1 VPSWLIRSLV
11 CVHLRS
17 SAVKTPLAIP
27 KAKSLPSHANQISTV
42 SVYSIDRQNSCK
54 GKGRLSLHE
63 NQLIKRAQAGDA
75 DAFSRLAQGF
85 ERRIYSLAL
94 HYTRDPHDAEDL
106 AQEVWLKAFRAL
118 DTFRGEAS
126 FYTWLRQIMVNTFLN
141 HRRGETLHYREARSS
156 DALED
161 VETEGR
167 DDLSF
172 MLDGRAR
179 SVEEDYERKLLVE
192 GVMQALGELTPQ
204 QRLIFLLKHREGMT
218 YEEISKA
225 FGCSTGAVKKS
236 LFRAV
241 AKLRQQLGVSPAPL
255 EYAQC
260 GAGRSS

>member
-1 VPSWLIRSLV
+1 M
-11 CVHLRS
+11 
-17 SAVKTPLAIP
+17 
-27 KAKSLPSHANQISTV
+27 
-42 SVYSIDRQNSCK
+42 SIALTFRNSRK
-54 GKGRLSLHE
+54 GKRRLSLNE
-63 NQLIKRAQAGDA
+63 NQLIKSAQAGDLE
-75 DAFSRLAQGF
+75 AFSRLAHVF
-85 ERRIYSLAL
+85 ERRVYSLAL

-118 DTFRGEAS
+118 STFRGEAS

-141 HRRGETLHYREARSS
+141 HRRGETLRYRETRSS
-156 DALED
+156 NSFGDE
-161 VETEGR
+161 EGEAN

-172 MLDGRAR
+172 MLDERAGN
-179 SVEEDYERKLLVE
+179 VEEDYERKILVE

-225 FGCSTGAVKKS
+225 FDCSTGTVKKS

-241 AKLRQQLGVSPAPL
+241 AKLRQQLGITPALL

-260 GAGRSS
+260 GAGRNS

>member
-1 VPSWLIRSLV
+1 
-11 CVHLRS
+11 
-17 SAVKTPLAIP
+17 
-27 KAKSLPSHANQISTV
+27 
-42 SVYSIDRQNSCK
+42 
-54 GKGRLSLHE
+54 LSLHE
-63 NQLIKRAQAGDA
+63 SQLIRSAQAGDA

-106 AQEVWLKAFRAL
+106 SQEVWLKAFRAL

-126 FYTWLRQIMVNTFLN
+126 FYTWLRQIMVNAFLN

-156 DALED
+156 DAFVD
-161 VETEGR
+161 TEADTR
-167 DDLSF
+167 DELSF
-172 MLDGRAR
+172 MLDGQAR
-179 SVEEDYERKLLVE
+179 NVEEDYERKILVE

-225 FGCSTGAVKKS
+225 FGCSTGTVKKS

-241 AKLRQQLGVSPAPL
+241 AKLRQQLGVQSAPL
-255 EYAQC
+255 QFAQC
-260 GAGRSS
+260 SAGRNR